1 MKSVMSFSSAGLLLL
16 VLLILPQ
23 TACSPFTSEPVP
35 GPDKQAVGTVGGIA
49 VGAVAG
55 GVIEHQFYGTVNS
68 GAWIGA
74 AFGAVYGLFSGLGV
88 DLLEEDQIRRF
99 EELQRARELA
109 WVQEVLAEHY
119 ARRLEL
125 HPNRDIF
132 PADWFFESD
141 HSELRPESIILA
153 QEIGRLAQKR
163 APWSRLVIAAYVS
176 TPNPDSSYAQYLTK
190 KRAEEIAVQFV
201 RAGVEP
207 RRVLTEALTMKDP
220 VLVDP
225 DDHPDR
231 YRQAIEIIAID
242 N

>member
-1 MKSVMSFSSAGLLLL
+1 MKKKNKIFRAALGTLLLL
-16 VLLILPQ
+16 ISGC
-23 TACSPFTSEPVP
+23 TPFTADPVP
-35 GPDKQAVGTVGGIA
+35 GPDKQAVGTYGGAA
-49 VGAVAG
+49 VGAVSGA
-55 GVIEHQFYGTVNS
+55 VIEKQIYGSITE
-68 GAWIGA
+68 GAWLGA
-74 AFGAVYGLFSGLGV
+74 AFGAIYGLFSGLGV

-99 EELQRARELA
+99 QELQRAKEMI
-109 WVQEVLAEHY
+109 WVQQVLAEHY

-132 PADWFFESD
+132 PADWFFDSD
-141 HSELRPESIILA
+141 HSDLRPEAVILA
-153 QEIGRLAQKR
+153 QEIAHLAQKR

-176 TPNPDSSYAQYLTK
+176 TPNADSPYAQYLSK
-190 KRAEEIAVQFV
+190 KRAQEIAVQFV

-207 RRVLTEALTMKDP
+207 RRVLTEALTLPEP